1 MARPTDYNED
11 LASDILALM
20 VEGRSLK
27 SICEHDAMPDAST
40 VYRWLHKHSAF
51 RDNYARAQQDR
62 MTAFAE
68 DVLEI
73 ADDNTGD
80 TQRDKLRVDTRKW
93 IMSKMDPKRFG
104 EKVTQEHTGEVAVTQ
119 ITRKI
124 IDTK

>member
-73 ADDNTGD
+73 ADDKSGD